1 MAACTDTS
9 KSMTTRFVHAGAWL
23 LVLAIAPAASAAPS
37 SAAPAPDAIRI
48 VSSSPDRV
56 SGGDALV
63 SVVRPRDGNTL
74 RVMVGSRDV
83 TKAFALDPHDRSRLV
98 GLVSEL
104 PVGNSTLTVE
114 TDGKPVSLQLT
125 NYPITGPIISGP
137 HQVPFMCQTT
147 AFSLPDGSK
156 LDAPIDKDCSI
167 EPVVS
172 YLYLAQRASS
182 LPPLTDRDRPPA
194 NVAMTKTLGG
204 ATVPFIVRVE
214 TRTVDRGIYQ
224 SAILHDPF
232 NEPDPSPAAPP
243 KGWNR
248 RLIAVQGFGC
258 PGGWYVQGDSMGNIS
273 SSGFEFSLLNLGRL
287 GEGNA
292 MFSNTLLHASNNC
305 NAVLASEAAA
315 MSKER
320 FIKSYGVPS
329 FTVSAGCS
337 GGSYGGAMP
346 ADRMPGLFD
355 GVMLVCTYPDPLAIA
370 LAGSDAH
377 LLVHYFAETDG
388 VGFTDEQRVAVSG
401 FKGLKAFVDASYQ
414 CGRTDPISNRIYTW
428 GYPPGAF
435 NNAVPEALR
444 YHPKTN
450 PKGARATLYDA
461 SKNIY
466 GVDSKTG
473 FALRPFDNI
482 GVQYGLDALKSG
494 AISPLQFISLNEQI
508 DGYDQDANVVA
519 ERSTGDAGAME
530 RAQKGGLQ
538 LGGNGGL
545 KDIPIM
551 DVTGTYNEDGL
562 YHYQWYHFAV
572 RDRLAIANGNAD
584 NHVMWRGNPV
594 PAETAWKLFIDW
606 VAAFKADT
614 SQRSLREKAIASKP
628 KAAVDGCW
636 KSKTEFVKERQTLG
650 HDPGSVCNR
659 LLPSWSF
666 PRHVAGGPVAA
677 HILKCSL
684 KPLVASDY
692 PVKFSADEWARLNKA
707 FPGGVCDWSRPGNYT
722 GVVADGSF
730 GPAPG
735 KRVYDITQP

>member
-1 MAACTDTS
+1 MLLGCLQATGAPPAPQP
-9 KSMTTRFVHAGAWL
+9 VAGA
-23 LVLAIAPAASAAPS
+23 
-37 SAAPAPDAIRI
+37 AIR
-48 VSSSPDRV
+48 VLSSSPDMI
-56 SGGDALV
+56 SGADALV
-63 SVVRPRDGNTL
+63 SVARPRDGKPVRVTL
-74 RVMVGSRDV
+74 DGRDV
-83 TKAFALDPHDRSRLV
+83 SSAFKADPQDRTRLIGLV
-98 GLVSEL
+98 GDL
-104 PVGNSTLTVE
+104 PNGASTLTVDV
-114 TDGKPVSLQLT
+114 DGKPASLQLT

-147 AFSLPDGSK
+147 EFSLPDGSK

-167 EPVVS
+167 KPVVS
-172 YLYLAQRASS
+172 YLYLARQASS
-182 LPPLTDRDRPPA
+182 LTPMTDLTRPPT
-194 NVAMTKTLGG
+194 NVAMTRTLKGV
-204 ATVPFIVRVE
+204 TVPFIVRVE
-214 TRTVDRGIYQ
+214 TSTVDRGIYQ
-224 SAILHDPF
+224 SAVLHDPF
-232 NEPDPSPAAPP
+232 NEPAPTPTTPP

-258 PGGWYVQGDSMGNIS
+258 PGGWYVQGDSIGNIS

-287 GEGNA
+287 GEGYS

-305 NAVLASEAAA
+305 NAVLASEATA

-320 FIKSYGVPS
+320 FIKSYGMPE

-355 GVMLVCTYPDPLAIA
+355 GLLLVCTYPDPLAIA

-377 LLVHYFAETDG
+377 LLTHYFAETDSI
-388 VGFTDEQRVAVSG
+388 GFSDQQRVAVSG
-401 FKGLKAFVDASYQ
+401 FKGLKAFVDAANQ
-414 CGRTDPISNRIYTW
+414 CGRTDPISNRIYTF
-428 GYPPGAF
+428 GYPPGSF

-450 PKGARATLYDA
+450 PTGARATLYDV

-466 GVDSKTG
+466 GVDKKTG
-473 FALRPFDNI
+473 FALRPFDNV
-482 GVQYGLDALKSG
+482 GVQYGLNALNSG
-494 AISPLQFISLNEQI
+494 VISSEQFVALNEQI
-508 DGYDQDANVVA
+508 GGYDQDANVVP
-519 ERSTGDAGAME
+519 ERSVGDAGAME
-530 RAQKGGLQ
+530 RAQKSGLQ
-538 LGGNGGL
+538 LAGNGGM

-572 RDRLAIANGNAD
+572 RDRLEIANGNAD

-606 VAAFKADT
+606 VSAYKADA
-614 SQRSLREKAIASKP
+614 SNRSLREKAIAAKP

-636 KSKTEFVKERQTLG
+636 KSKTEFIRERQTLG
-650 HDPGSVCNR
+650 HEPTSACNT

-677 HILKCSL
+677 HIMKCSL

-692 PVKFSADEWARLNKA
+692 STKFTPEQWARLAKVYPN
-707 FPGGVCDWSRPGNYT
+707 GVCDWKQPGNYT
-722 GVVADGSF
+722 GVVANGSF
-730 GPAPG
+730 GPAPANLI
-735 KRVYDITQP
+735 YDITKQ